1 MINSSSLFINREISW
16 LHFNGRVL
24 QEAVDKA
31 NPLIE
36 RLKFLG
42 IFSNNR
48 DEFFRVRVGTINRML
63 NVKNL
68 DYKIKFDP
76 KEVLSE
82 INKIVIQQEEDF
94 TNAYREIVDEL
105 KEDGI
110 YIINEKQLS
119 AQQGVFVK
127 QYFNDNIW
135 PHLFPIML
143 NNIHHENSL
152 IDSSLYL
159 LVDLQSENEEI
170 ENNQAIIKIPTDNIS
185 RFLILP
191 KENGKQYILLLDDA
205 IRHCLSDI
213 FSILGYDTY
222 NAYTIK
228 FTRDAELDIDND
240 VAKSFMAIMTES
252 IKKRKRGVPVRFVYE
267 ETIPPGLLK
276 KLIKKLKISENDN
289 LRSGGRYHNFKDFM
303 SFPHIGPDHLYYPP
317 MPPLPHRDLP
327 HNKSIL
333 DAVRKRDIMLHFPY
347 QSFHYIIDLLR
358 EASVDP
364 RVKAVKMTFYRTAK
378 HSMAMN
384 ALINAARNGKQVTVF
399 MEIQARFDEEA
410 NIYWTNRLQ
419 EEGVKIIQTIPGF
432 KVHSKLI
439 LISRLED
446 GEEIYYANISTGNFN
461 ESTARVYADDS
472 LLTADQSIATDV
484 DKVFKLF
491 ETRYHPPEFESLIVS
506 PFQNRDFFMRMLNNE
521 IRNREEG
528 KDAWAI
534 IKLNSLVDR
543 KIVRKLYQA
552 SEAGVKIQLIIRG
565 LSVIKPGVSGLSDNI
580 DAFGVVD
587 RFLEHSRVYVFCN
600 DNDNKYY
607 ISSADWMQRNFDH
620 RIEVTC
626 PINDKNIQKEL
637 WTMLQ
642 IQLQDNCKARLLDV
656 DDINRYKKTSSK
668 KKFRSQFETY
678 KFFNKL

>member
-1 MINSSSLFINREISW
+1 MKNNNSLFINREISW

-68 DYKIKFDP
+68 DYKVKFDP
-76 KEVLSE
+76 KVVLSE

-94 TNAYREIVDEL
+94 TNAYLEIVAEL
-105 KEDGI
+105 KKDGI
-110 YIINEKQLS
+110 FIINEKQLS
-119 AQQGVFVK
+119 KQQALFVK
-127 QYFNDNIW
+127 QYFKDNIW

-143 NNIHHENSL
+143 NNIHHESSL

-185 RFLILP
+185 RFLVLP
-191 KENGKQYILLLDDA
+191 TEKGKHFIMLLDDA

-240 VAKSFMAIMTES
+240 VAKSFMSIMTES

-333 DAVRKRDIMLHFPY
+333 DAVRKKDIMLHFPY

-384 ALINAARNGKQVTVF
+384 ALINAARNGKKVTVF

-484 DKVFKLF
+484 DKVFRLF
-491 ETRYHPPEFESLIVS
+491 ETRYHPPEFENLIVS
-506 PFQNRDFFMRMLNNE
+506 PFQNRNFFMKMLTNE
-521 IRNREEG
+521 IRNSEEG
-528 KDAWAI
+528 KEAWVI

-552 SEAGVKIQLIIRG
+552 SDAGVKIQLIIRG
-565 LSVIKPGVSGLSDNI
+565 LSVIKPGVPGLSDNI

-600 DNDNKYY
+600 ENDNKYY

-642 IQLQDNCKARLLDV
+642 IQLKDNCKARLLDV
-656 DDINRYKKTSSK
+656 DDINRYKKTTSK

-678 KFFNKL
+678 EFFNKL

>member
-1 MINSSSLFINREISW
+1 MKNDNSLFINREISW

-94 TNAYREIVDEL
+94 TNAYWEIVDEL
-105 KEDGI
+105 KKDGI
-110 YIINEKQLS
+110 FIINEKQLS
-119 AQQGVFVK
+119 KQQALFVK

-143 NNIHHENSL
+143 NNIHHESSL

-159 LVDLQSENEEI
+159 LVDLQSDNEEI

-185 RFLILP
+185 RFLVLP
-191 KENGKQYILLLDDA
+191 TENGKHFIMLLDDA

-240 VAKSFMAIMTES
+240 VAKSFMSIMTES

-317 MPPLPHRDLP
+317 MPPMPHRDLP

-333 DAVRKRDIMLHFPY
+333 DAVRKKDIMLHFPY
-347 QSFHYIIDLLR
+347 QSFHYIIDLL
-358 EASVDP
+358 
-364 RVKAVKMTFYRTAK
+364 
-378 HSMAMN
+378 
-384 ALINAARNGKQVTVF
+384 
-399 MEIQARFDEEA
+399 
-410 NIYWTNRLQ
+410 
-419 EEGVKIIQTIPGF
+419 
-432 KVHSKLI
+432 
-439 LISRLED
+439 
-446 GEEIYYANISTGNFN
+446 
-461 ESTARVYADDS
+461 
-472 LLTADQSIATDV
+472 
-484 DKVFKLF
+484 
-491 ETRYHPPEFESLIVS
+491 
-506 PFQNRDFFMRMLNNE
+506 
-521 IRNREEG
+521 
-528 KDAWAI
+528 
-534 IKLNSLVDR
+534 
-543 KIVRKLYQA
+543 
-552 SEAGVKIQLIIRG
+552 
-565 LSVIKPGVSGLSDNI
+565 
-580 DAFGVVD
+580 
-587 RFLEHSRVYVFCN
+587 
-600 DNDNKYY
+600 
-607 ISSADWMQRNFDH
+607 
-620 RIEVTC
+620 
-626 PINDKNIQKEL
+626 
-637 WTMLQ
+637 
-642 IQLQDNCKARLLDV
+642 
-656 DDINRYKKTSSK
+656 
-668 KKFRSQFETY
+668 
-678 KFFNKL
+678 

>member
-1 MINSSSLFINREISW
+1 M
-16 LHFNGRVL
+16 HFNGRVL

-68 DYKIKFDP
+68 DYKVKFDP
-76 KEVLSE
+76 KVVLSE

-94 TNAYREIVDEL
+94 TNAYLEIVAEL
-105 KEDGI
+105 KKDGI
-110 YIINEKQLS
+110 FIINEKQLS
-119 AQQGVFVK
+119 KQQALFVK
-127 QYFNDNIW
+127 QYFKDNIW

-143 NNIHHENSL
+143 NNIHHESSL

-185 RFLILP
+185 RFLVLP
-191 KENGKQYILLLDDA
+191 TEKGKHYIMLLDDA
-205 IRHCLSDI
+205 IRHCLSDV

-240 VAKSFMAIMTES
+240 VAKSFMSIMTES

-303 SFPHIGPDHLYYPP
+303 SFPHIGPDHLYYPH

-333 DAVRKRDIMLHFPY
+333 DAVRKKDIMLHFPY

-384 ALINAARNGKQVTVF
+384 ALINAARNGKKVTVF

-446 GEEIYYANISTGNFN
+446 GKEIYYANISTGNFN

-472 LLTADQSIATDV
+472 LLTANQSIATDV
-484 DKVFKLF
+484 DKVFRLF
-491 ETRYHPPEFESLIVS
+491 ETRYHPPEFESLIIS
-506 PFQNRDFFMRMLNNE
+506 PFQNRNFFMKMLNNE
-521 IRNREEG
+521 IKNSEEG
-528 KDAWAI
+528 KEAWAI

-552 SEAGVKIQLIIRG
+552 SDAGVKIQLIIRG
-565 LSVIKPGVSGLSDNI
+565 LSVIKPGVPGLSEDI

-600 DNDNKYY
+600 ENDNKYY

-642 IQLQDNCKARLLDV
+642 IQLKDNCKARLLDV
-656 DDINRYKKTSSK
+656 DDINRYKKTTSK

-678 KFFNKL
+678 EFFKKL

>member
-1 MINSSSLFINREISW
+1 MKNNNSLFINREISW

-63 NVKNL
+63 NVKKL
-68 DYKIKFDP
+68 DYKVKFDP
-76 KEVLSE
+76 KVVLSE

-94 TNAYREIVDEL
+94 TNAYWEIVAEL
-105 KEDGI
+105 KKDGI
-110 YIINEKQLS
+110 FIINEKQLS
-119 AQQGVFVK
+119 KQQALFVK
-127 QYFNDNIW
+127 QYFKDNIW

-143 NNIHHENSL
+143 NNIHHESSL

-185 RFLILP
+185 RFLVLP
-191 KENGKQYILLLDDA
+191 TEKGKHFIMLLDDA

-240 VAKSFMAIMTES
+240 VAKSFMSIMTES

-317 MPPLPHRDLP
+317 MPPMPHRDLP
-327 HNKSIL
+327 YNKSIL
-333 DAVRKRDIMLHFPY
+333 DAVRKKDIMLHFPY

-472 LLTADQSIATDV
+472 LLTANQSIATDV
-484 DKVFKLF
+484 DKVFRLF

-506 PFQNRDFFMRMLNNE
+506 PFQNRNFFMKMLNNE
-521 IRNREEG
+521 IKNSEEG
-528 KDAWAI
+528 KESWVI

-552 SEAGVKIQLIIRG
+552 SDAGVKIQLIIRG
-565 LSVIKPGVSGLSDNI
+565 LSVIKPGVPGLSDNI
-580 DAFGVVD
+580 DAFSVVD

-600 DNDNKYY
+600 ENDNKYY

-626 PINDKNIQKEL
+626 PINDKKIQKEL
-637 WTMLQ
+637 WTILQ
-642 IQLQDNCKARLLDV
+642 IQLKDNCKSRLLDV
-656 DDINRYKKTSSK
+656 DDINRYKKTTSK
-668 KKFRSQFETY
+668 KKIRSQFETY
-678 KFFNKL
+678 EFFKKL